1 MAITAKMYG
10 LAFKSAFNKE
20 IAYATDVVEAVLCS
34 STYVPDQ
41 DTHQYA
47 SSLAGELTTTVG
59 ASLGTVAVAITTGV
73 LTVSAAETLVVGD
86 RVRLGAMTGG
96 APLVAGTTYFVASVP
111 SSTTLTLAATLG
123 GAAIV
128 TTSAGSSTSI
138 QLVTNYERV
147 TMTGKAVTY
156 TAATNTLMLDASDFT
171 FLGVTGTFRYLV
183 YLIDT
188 GVAATSPLVAY
199 VDFGADQTAT
209 AQNINLTLDPAGVVS
224 VVVA

>member
-1 MAITAKMYG
+1 
-10 LAFKSAFNKE
+10 
-20 IAYATDVVEAVLCS
+20 
-34 STYVPDQ
+34 
-41 DTHQYA
+41 
-47 SSLAGELTTTVG
+47 
-59 ASLGTVAVAITTGV
+59 
-73 LTVSAAETLVVGD
+73 
-86 RVRLGAMTGG
+86 
-96 APLVAGTTYFVASVP
+96 
-111 SSTTLTLAATLG
+111 
-123 GAAIV
+123 
-128 TTSAGSSTSI
+128 
-138 QLVTNYERV
+138 
-147 TMTGKAVTY
+147 MTGKAVTY